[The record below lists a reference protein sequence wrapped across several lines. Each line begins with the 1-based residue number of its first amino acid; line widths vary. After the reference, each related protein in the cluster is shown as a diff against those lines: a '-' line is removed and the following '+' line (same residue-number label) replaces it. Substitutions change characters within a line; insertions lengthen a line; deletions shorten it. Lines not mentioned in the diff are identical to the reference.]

1 MIILTENRRE
11 QRTHT
16 GLNLED
22 LRSLKILSRFCVVP
36 SLTFI
41 YEEHEIISQDNK
53 VVFVGNVTGTNK
65 GIFFFIPPTGNKISY
80 EAVHIHTI
88 GKDRK
93 IVEHKAIR
101 DYLKFMMQLGVIK
114 PASEFEAYIEGWKG
128 VG

>member
-22 LRSLKILSRFCVVP
+22 VQSLKIQSRFCVVP
-36 SLTFI
+36 SLTFMRNMK
-41 YEEHEIISQDNK
+41 IISQDSK
-53 VVFVGNVTGTNK
+53 VVFVGNVTGTHK
-65 GIFFFIPPTGNKISY
+65 GNFFFIPPTGNKISY

-114 PASEFEAYIEGWKG
+114 LHLNLSHISK
-128 VG
+128 VGKE

>member
-22 LRSLKILSRFCVVP
+22 VQSLKIQSRFCVVP
-36 SLTFI
+36 SLTFMRNMK
-41 YEEHEIISQDNK
+41 IISQDSK
-53 VVFVGNVTGTNK
+53 VVFVGNVTGTHK
-65 GIFFFIPPTGNKISY
+65 GNFFIPPTGNKISY

-101 DYLKFMMQLGVIK
+101 DYLKFMMRLGVIK
-114 PASEFEAYIEGWKG
+114 PASEFEPYIKGWKG